1 MKILLDTHAMLW
13 CFSDPDSLS
22 QKATE
27 AFLDSGNNL
36 FLSAASYW
44 EICLKISTGK
54 LSLDRH
60 WEKTIDRELSRNG
73 IQWLNLEKPHFIGV
87 INLPRVHRD
96 PFDRI
101 LVAQAVCEHMT
112 IMTSDE
118 NIRQY
123 KVKTIW

>member
-22 QKATE
+22 QKAAE

-44 EICLKISTGK
+44 EICFKISTGK

-60 WEKTIDRELSRNG
+60 WEKTIDRELSRNS

-87 INLPRVHRD
+87 INLPWVHRD

-118 NIRQY
+118 NIRRY